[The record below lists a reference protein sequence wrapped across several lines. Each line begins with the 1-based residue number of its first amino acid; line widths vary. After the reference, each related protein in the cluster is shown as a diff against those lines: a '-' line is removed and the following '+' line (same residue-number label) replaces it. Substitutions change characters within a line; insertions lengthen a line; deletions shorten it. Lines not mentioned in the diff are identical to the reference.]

1 VPAGFDAA
9 VKSGQHPTLT
19 VVTPADL
26 SVAGS
31 VVVQS
36 LDPAVRYLSGVQA
49 PASVQIERAPVSD
62 SENLLDRI
70 GLKTWSV
77 IVAIVLMISMVSL
90 LVVPVVLAEEVERKT
105 LDALVLIASHVDVIV
120 AKALLGLTYIA
131 IMVPLLLS
139 ITGIKVDS
147 RPAFLATVALLSISL
162 LGFGLLIGSL
172 FRNANQLN
180 TWSGVIL
187 IPVVA
192 PAFAVGIPAPDFV
205 RSLAAVTPTG
215 QAMKLLLNA
224 ATGEKL
230 YSNVAISIA
239 IILLWAAVAYALL
252 LGDMWRRQA

>member
-1 VPAGFDAA
+1 VE
-9 VKSGQHPTLT
+9 
-19 VVTPADL
+19 
-26 SVAGS
+26 
-31 VVVQS
+31 S

-49 PASVQIERAPVSD
+49 PAVLQVERAPATNNQ
-62 SENLLDRI
+62 NLLDRI
-70 GLKTWSV
+70 GLRTWSV

-90 LVVPVVLAEEVERKT
+90 LVVPVVLAEEAERKT
-105 LDALVLIASHVDVIV
+105 LDALVLIASYVDVII

-131 IMVPLLLS
+131 VMVPLLLR
-139 ITGIKVDS
+139 ITDISVDS
-147 RPAFLATVALLSISL
+147 APAFLATVALLSVSL

-192 PAFAVGIPAPDFV
+192 PAFAVGIPAPAFV

-215 QAMKLLLNA
+215 QAMKLLLNS

-230 YSNVAISIA
+230 YSNIAISIA
-239 IILLWAAVAYALL
+239 IICLWAVVAYGLL
-252 LGDMWRRQA
+252 LGDMRRRQA